1 VADEQYIVEFTS
13 RFGSY
18 EQGVE
23 ALVKSHAQLATQFD
37 RVSRS
42 GDRVEKQML
51 GLTGAQRTA
60 TQQAQNLNRS
70 TRDLND
76 NLISQRYAL
85 YDVATTY
92 GAIGAALVGASAYAV
107 IATANFEKAFTG
119 VERTFATDVLPSSI
133 ENIRQELLDLSTQIP
148 LTFADLST
156 IATLGNQLGI
166 AEADLT
172 SFTETVAQ
180 FSAITGISVE
190 QTALAFGQLGNLLGV
205 LPSEF
210 DNLASSIAL
219 VGVNSAAT
227 EQQIVAVAREIAPA
241 ARAAGFTADQV
252 IGLSGALA
260 SIRVPP
266 ERSRS
271 TILQFFE
278 TLNMAVAGG
287 GEDLQNFATA
297 VGVTTTELDR
307 MVRAGEGE
315 SILRQFIDN
324 AAASDTIEITQAL
337 EALGLAGLRTNPTIR
352 ALADSQELLNS
363 TFSDAAQ
370 GFADG
375 TEQARQYALIADDLA
390 SRFQMLVNAV
400 NAFIVAATAGNIDG
414 LSGLVAMLIEVTN
427 AARDFVSTPLGQT
440 VARLVLGLTLLV
452 GVLAALRAANALA
465 TASTYALIT
474 AKRSLVASS
483 GASALGIKGLIG
495 VLLGYDVTAKGAITT
510 TGLLTTAIRTLAKA
524 TLILAALDFAFRLIT
539 DFEGLSDEVDNVTG
553 GVFGLQDALDGLG
566 TKMVQIGDLSLG
578 VEDGMIR
585 IGEAAI
591 SASDALLIASGPL
604 GAIVGLW
611 QAFNRETGAAGNRR
625 TDGVRVS
632 RGGSFGSNADDLAA
646 AEESANGFAGA
657 LDKVG
662 GAAGGAGRQVRTLLD
677 YASDLGQ
684 VIDRSFDIRFGSQA
698 ALDQVTTSWIDLNEQ
713 MAEYQRKVQE
723 LTADRAI
730 QAYFL
735 SVAEAYGDTLR
746 AGELRS
752 NIADIDAELADATA
766 GASTQLKGNSK
777 AAIENRKRITDLL
790 AGYGDYIEALAAS
803 GASQATINAA
813 IAKSRAE
820 FLAQAQ
826 ALGYSNAQLRPYIR
840 SFDDMAIAIAR
851 VPRNVTVTAN
861 TNPALQALNELEAR
875 FKSLGGK
882 SFPGPR
888 VTNPTNSK
896 EIRRMALEAAIV
908 ARTAWMHQLI
918 KDRNLSGANNAE
930 LSITRMR
937 KDLAS
942 GNYWSGGY
950 TGNGGKYEPKGVVH
964 GGEFVMT
971 KKAVNNAGVG
981 QMYAMMR
988 AFETG
993 RGYAMGGY
1001 VPAPIPA
1008 SGGGM
1013 MGLSPQDRGILRGIL
1028 DSVREIQPGYL
1039 PDELISR
1046 ASQRG
1051 DTKRKAQGELG

>member
-1 VADEQYIVEFTS
+1 MAENEQYIVEFTS

-60 TQQAQNLNRS
+60 TQQTQTLNRS

-156 IATLGNQLGI
+156 IAQLGNQLGI
-166 AEADLT
+166 AEADIT

-315 SILRQFIDN
+315 SILRRFIDN

-363 TFSDAAQ
+363 TFSDAAS
-370 GFADG
+370 GFASG

-400 NAFIVAATAGNIDG
+400 NAFIVAATAGNIEG

-495 VLLGYDVTAKGAITT
+495 ALLGYDVTAKGAITT
-510 TGLLTTAIRTLAKA
+510 TGILTAAIRTLAKA

-539 DFEGLSDEVDNVTG
+539 DFEGLSAEVDNVTG
-553 GVFGLQDALDGLG
+553 GVFGLQGALDGLG
-566 TKMVQIGDLSLG
+566 TRMTEIAGLSVG
-578 VEDGMIR
+578 VERGVIH
-585 IGEAAI
+585 IGEAAYD
-591 SASDALLIASGPL
+591 ASDALLAATGPL
-604 GAIVGLW
+604 GQVVALW
-611 QAFNRETGAAGNRR
+611 NAFNKETGGNRR
-625 TDGVRVS
+625 TDGVRLN
-632 RGGSFGSNADDLAA
+632 RGGSFGSNADDAA
-646 AEESANGFAGA
+646 AAAAATDDYAASLNR
-657 LDKVG
+657 VG

-684 VIDRSFDIRFGSQA
+684 VIDRAFDIRFSSQA

-766 GASTQLKGNSK
+766 GASTELKGNSK

-826 ALGYSNAQLRPYIR
+826 ALGYSTAQLQPYIR
-840 SFDDMAIAIAR
+840 SFDDMAVAIAR
-851 VPRNVTVTAN
+851 VPRNITVTAN
-861 TNPALQALNELEAR
+861 ADPALQALNEFMAKAR
-875 FKSLGGK
+875 TTAGGGITVPIK
-882 SFPGPR
+882 AAGAD
-888 VTNPTNSK
+888 VT
-896 EIRRMALEAAIV
+896 ALLQSRARAEQQVAYFRGIGEREAANAM
-908 ARTAWMHQLI
+908 ARTVAL
-918 KDRNLSGANNAE
+918 LNAQIYS
-930 LSITRMR
+930 LRGY
-937 KDLAS
+937 A
-942 GNYWSGGY
+942 SGGY
-950 TGNGGKYEPKGVVH
+950 TGGGGKYEPKGVVH

-971 KKAVNNAGVG
+971 KRAVDNAGVG
-981 QMYAMMR
+981 RMYAMMR

-1013 MGLSPQDRGILRGIL
+1013 MGLSPQDRGLLRGIL
-1028 DSVREIQPGYL
+1028 DGVREIQPGYL
-1039 PDELISR
+1039 PDEVISR

-1051 DTKRKAQGELG
+1051 DKKRKAQGELG